1 MRALSSQI
9 REPSSQHAL
18 SMTHNDLKC
27 TKNHSLLLR
36 LFACISLRIPWV
48 DRVQGL
54 EAHLHVTLNDSL
66 FDQKNKTADGGWARR
81 LYSELCQYSHSR
93 PNYTNAGLWNS

>member
-36 LFACISLRIPWV
+36 LFACISLRIPWEGQL
-48 DRVQGL
+48 QGL
-54 EAHLHVTLNDSL
+54 IEFPTHDVARVPIQDRYQVHPACMQANVSNIYPPNMIGVRTGHVT
-66 FDQKNKTADGGWARR
+66 Q
-81 LYSELCQYSHSR
+81 
-93 PNYTNAGLWNS
+93 

>member
-27 TKNHSLLLR
+27 TKNRSLLLR
-36 LFACISLRIPWV
+36 LFACISLRNPWV
-48 DRVQGL
+48 LAFQGL
-54 EAHLHVTLNDSL
+54 LHVHLL
-66 FDQKNKTADGGWARR
+66 PVFDEFGFALLAIYGDFDMPDGRIRFR
-81 LYSELCQYSHSR
+81 LRAQPVRVTFCQ
-93 PNYTNAGLWNS
+93 